1 MNHIEFMSRLI
12 SIGYTHPM
20 AAVKTFSDLTDNFDR
35 SEHSTNGHLESR
47 LILQMKPKQQ
57 AIRIREGSRKE
68 YKIEPL
74 E

>member
-1 MNHIEFMSRLI
+1 MNHIEFVSRLI

-20 AAVKTFSDLTDNFDR
+20 EAVKTFSDLSVNFDR
-35 SEHSTNGHLESR
+35 SEETTNGHLESR

-57 AIRIREGSRKE
+57 AIRIREGGRKE
-68 YKIEPL
+68 YRIEPL